1 MEIVKKLKNE
11 MKFFFLMI
19 YEKKAYILLFLI
31 FLFSSKIL
39 KNKKIV
45 SNNIIPKISVF
56 LPIYNK
62 AHFLKRS
69 IRSIRIQTLKEI
81 EIISVNDCSED
92 NTLNIL
98 KKMAKKDSRIK
109 IINND
114 NNRGLLYSRAMGII
128 NSKGEY
134 LMNLDPDD
142 ELEGRDS
149 LEYLYNIANKYKV
162 DVVSFGHIIKKGV
175 YSYEHFLCSNFNN
188 ILFQPEIYNFSYKFD
203 YLLTNKLVKKKLFI
217 KVYELFKEQIYGEKW
232 NYGEDEIWSCLINKY
247 ANSKICIA
255 KAVYIYHL
263 NNIYMEIFIKTP
275 KKGFF

>member
-1 MEIVKKLKNE
+1 
-11 MKFFFLMI
+11 
-19 YEKKAYILLFLI
+19 
-31 FLFSSKIL
+31 
-39 KNKKIV
+39 
-45 SNNIIPKISVF
+45 
-56 LPIYNK
+56 
-62 AHFLKRS
+62 
-69 IRSIRIQTLKEI
+69 
-81 EIISVNDCSED
+81 
-92 NTLNIL
+92 
-98 KKMAKKDSRIK
+98 MAKKDSRIK

-263 NNIYMEIFIKTP
+263 NNNSLLGNKYNFIYMKNLINWIEMFKKILISQKEQIYFINRINFLISLIGNNNKFLNIIKNNMELRNKYIIIFKNLTVQYKLNNSILKNIVDSLNN
-275 KKGFF
+275 